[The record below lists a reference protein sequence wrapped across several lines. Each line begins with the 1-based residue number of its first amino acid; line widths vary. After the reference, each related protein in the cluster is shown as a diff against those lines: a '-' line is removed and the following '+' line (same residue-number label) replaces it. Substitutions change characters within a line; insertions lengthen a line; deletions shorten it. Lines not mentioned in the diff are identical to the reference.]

1 MKLRLDGIDVD
12 CIIGDLPEER
22 DRLQRLRVD
31 VEVVVPDDVASSD
44 NLADTVDYVAL
55 AEKVRSSLVAAKC
68 RMIERAARIAAEACL
83 SLPRVESATVK
94 VVKAGAV
101 EGIESATAEWTVGR
115 EPDSA
120 AGGAG
125 IRGVAERLVALLD
138 ACGMTCATAES
149 CTGGGVGAAITAI
162 PGSSAVYL
170 GGVVSYANEVKS
182 GVLGV
187 KEKTLSA
194 FGAVSSETAAEM
206 AAGAR
211 RFTGAD
217 IAVSV
222 TGVAGPGGG
231 TPEKP
236 VGLVWFGIAS
246 EGGVRT
252 EKAIFGGDRAHVRE
266 QAAVHALGM
275 LTAAA
280 VR

>member
-12 CIIGDLPEER
+12 CVIGDRPEER
-22 DRLQRLRVD
+22 DRIQRLRVD
-31 VEVVVPDDVASSD
+31 VVAVVPDGVATSD
-44 NLADTVDYVAL
+44 DLSDTVDYVAL
-55 AEKVRSSLVAAKC
+55 AEKVRASLVAAKC
-68 RMIERAARIAAEACL
+68 RMIERAAKVAAEACL
-83 SLPRVESATVK
+83 AMSRVESATVT
-94 VVKAGAV
+94 VVKSGAV
-101 EGIESATAEWTVGR
+101 EGIASATAEWTASR
-115 EPDSA
+115 RSCP
-120 AGGAG
+120 GASG
-125 IRGVAERLVALLD
+125 EVHGVAERLVALLD

-149 CTGGGVGAAITAI
+149 CTGGGIGSAITAI

-187 KEKTLSA
+187 KKETLSA

-206 AAGAR
+206 AAGALR
-211 RFTGAD
+211 LTGAD

-231 TPEKP
+231 TAEKP
-236 VGLVWFGIAS
+236 VGLVWFGIAAGS
-246 EGGVRT
+246 DVRT
-252 EKAIFGGDRAHVRE
+252 EKALFAGNRAHIRE

>member
-1 MKLRLDGIDVD
+1 MKLRLDGIDVY

-31 VEVVVPDDVASSD
+31 VEIVVPDDVATSD
-44 NLADTVDYVAL
+44 NLADTADYVAL
-55 AEKVRSSLVAAKC
+55 AEKVRSCLVAAKC
-68 RMIERAARIAAEACL
+68 RMIERAARVAAEACL
-83 SLPRVESATVK
+83 SVPRVESATVK

-101 EGIESATAEWTVGR
+101 EGIESATAEWTAGR
-115 EPDSA
+115 DTDSA

-125 IRGVAERLVALLD
+125 VRGVAERLVALLD

-187 KEKTLSA
+187 KEETLSA

-211 RFTGAD
+211 RLTGAD

-246 EGGVRT
+246 AECVRT
-252 EKAIFGGDRAHVRE
+252 EKALFSGNRARVRE

>member
-12 CIIGDLPEER
+12 CVIGDRPEER

-31 VEVVVPDDVASSD
+31 VEAVVPDGVATSD
-44 NLADTVDYVAL
+44 DLSDTVDYVAL
-55 AEKVRSSLVAAKC
+55 AEKVRTSLVAAKC
-68 RMIERAARIAAEACL
+68 RMIERAAKVAAEACL
-83 SLPRVESATVK
+83 SMSRVESANVK
-94 VVKAGAV
+94 VVKSGAV
-101 EGIESATAEWTVGR
+101 AGIESATAEWTASRRYGPGSSGEV
-115 EPDSA
+115 S
-120 AGGAG
+120 
-125 IRGVAERLVALLD
+125 GVAERLVALLD
-138 ACGMTCATAES
+138 AYGMTCATAES

-187 KEKTLSA
+187 KEETLSA

-211 RFTGAD
+211 RLMGAD

-222 TGVAGPGGG
+222 TGIAGPGGG

-246 EGGVRT
+246 VGGVRT
-252 EKAIFGGDRAHVRE
+252 EKAIFSGDRASVRE